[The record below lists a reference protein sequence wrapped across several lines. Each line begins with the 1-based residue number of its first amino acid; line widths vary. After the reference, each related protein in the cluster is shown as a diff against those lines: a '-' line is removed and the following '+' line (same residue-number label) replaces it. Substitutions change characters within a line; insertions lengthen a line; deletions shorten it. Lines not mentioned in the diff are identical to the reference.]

1 MWISAGRALSL
12 SPLYN
17 AAVERVHTFKY
28 LGLHLT
34 NMLTW
39 RVNTM
44 HTIKKA
50 HQRLYFLRML
60 KGAGMS
66 TAKVKSFYKWVVESI
81 LTSCITVWYCSCKV
95 ADKQAL
101 QRVVN
106 SAQRIIGCSLP
117 SLSTIYITRCKDRA
131 ASIMKDSTHPAHGL
145 FTLLPSGR
153 RLRGIRARTTRL
165 RNTFYLDAIRLL
177 NC

>member
-1 MWISAGRALSL
+1 M
-12 SPLYN
+12 
-17 AAVERVHTFKY
+17 
-28 LGLHLT
+28 HLT
-34 NMLTW
+34 NTLTW
-39 RVNTM
+39 RDNTM

-50 HQRLYFLRML
+50 HQRLYFLRKL

-66 TAKVKSFYKWVVESI
+66 TAILKAFYRCVVESI
-81 LTSCITVWYCSCKV
+81 LTSCITVWYCSCTV
-95 ADKQAL
+95 AEKQAL

-106 SAQRIIGCSLP
+106 SAQRIISCSLP
-117 SLSTIYITRCKDRA
+117 SLSSIYITRCKDRA

-153 RLRGIRARTTRL
+153 RLRCIWANTNRL
-165 RNTFYLDAIRLL
+165 RNTFYPDAIRLL

>member
-1 MWISAGRALSL
+1 
-12 SPLYN
+12 
-17 AAVERVHTFKY
+17 
-28 LGLHLT
+28 
-34 NMLTW
+34 
-39 RVNTM
+39 M

-50 HQRLYFLRML
+50 HQRLYFLKKL

-66 TAKVKSFYKWVVESI
+66 TAILKSFYRCGVESI
-81 LTSCITVWYCSCKV
+81 LPSCITVWYCSTV
-95 ADKQAL
+95 AEKQAL

-153 RLRGIRARTTRL
+153 RLRSIRARTTRL

>member
-1 MWISAGRALSL
+1 
-12 SPLYN
+12 
-17 AAVERVHTFKY
+17 
-28 LGLHLT
+28 
-34 NMLTW
+34 
-39 RVNTM
+39 M

-50 HQRLYFLRML
+50 LQQLYFLRML

-66 TAKVKSFYKWVVESI
+66 TSILKSFYRCVVENI
-81 LTSCITVWYCSCKV
+81 LTSCITVWYCSCTV
-95 ADKQAL
+95 AEKQAL